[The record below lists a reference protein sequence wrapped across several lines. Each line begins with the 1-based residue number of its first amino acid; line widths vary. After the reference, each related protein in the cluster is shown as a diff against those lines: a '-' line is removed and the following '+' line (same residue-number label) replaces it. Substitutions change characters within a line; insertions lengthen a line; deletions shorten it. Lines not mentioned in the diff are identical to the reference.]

1 MILQMKKRKF
11 IEWEKLKD
19 LFKDIEGHLKSL
31 PAGMEVNCKKFWGKV
46 ANELSITMDRQL
58 SKVSFYTDQMCVEQ

>member
-1 MILQMKKRKF
+1 MEKRKF

-31 PAGMEVNCKKFWGKV
+31 PAGMETNCKKIGGKV

-58 SKVSFYTDQMCVEQ
+58 S